1 MWGKG
6 GAGRGEIYSA
16 LFWKLGKNAL
26 LLEKKNTMSV
36 FICRLNSY
44 FKDIK
49 EKKTPFS
56 CGAFLSCVED
66 KMLIEVP
73 LFQETFSALKIASCV
88 PGTKD
93 FTNSSTK
100 INIFI
105 QNSLVLET
113 FIHSFSFSCK
123 LWLLQL
129 VLSFICILTEVK

>member
-1 MWGKG
+1 MR
-6 GAGRGEIYSA
+6 GRGEGGRST
-16 LFWKLGKNAL
+16 LPFFENWDKMPCFW
-26 LLEKKNTMSV
+26 KKNTMSV
-36 FICRLNSY
+36 FICWLNSS